1 MDSDPYGLP
10 NWGRPLKGRVN
21 SASANDNV
29 NPHGLVSVKTY
40 PFRKSWSELLVVW
53 ILGNTKRERSMTKTG
68 LDGTEPHTAA
78 GDIAWRHI
86 WLTNVMLDAGKPGPV
101 RLIRREMPMRKDS
114 LARRLH
120 RLRRMRAALDL
131 PR

>member
-1 MDSDPYGLP
+1 
-10 NWGRPLKGRVN
+10 
-21 SASANDNV
+21 
-29 NPHGLVSVKTY
+29 
-40 PFRKSWSELLVVW
+40 
-53 ILGNTKRERSMTKTG
+53 MTKTG
-68 LDGTEPHTAA
+68 LDGTEPYTVA

-86 WLTNVMLDAGKPGPV
+86 WLTNVLLDAGKLGPV
-101 RLIRREMPMRKDS
+101 RLVRREMPMRKDS